1 MHDATRNSIF
11 VTNVAIMKKY
21 SQEPSIQGLAKEPE
35 SFYGLN
41 NKYERIISVLG
52 GSVNVNQNITSD
64 FDLIE
69 ITRKGL
75 PKSVVTTLSAILG
88 ISMEQMS
95 NLIHVSHRTI
105 QRKSD
110 TDLLNVYSTEQIFEI
125 AVVISRGI
133 EVLGTL
139 EAFTS
144 WLHSDVRH
152 LDYQKP
158 INFLDTSFGTNMI
171 KDTLGRIEHGVFS

>member
-1 MHDATRNSIF
+1 M
-11 VTNVAIMKKY
+11 TNVAIMKAY
-21 SQEPSIQGLAKEPE
+21 QQHQDIQGLANEPQE
-35 SFYGLN
+35 FYALQ
-41 NKYERIISVLG
+41 NKYDRIISVLG
-52 GSVNVNQNITSD
+52 GSVHIGQAINSD

-75 PKSVVTTLSAILG
+75 PKSVVTTLSSILG

-110 TDLLNVYSTEQIFEI
+110 TDLLNVYSTEQILEI
-125 AVVISRGI
+125 AEVISRGI

-144 WLHSDVRH
+144 WLHSEIRH

-158 INFLDTSFGTNMI
+158 IQFLDTSFGTNLV
-171 KDTLGRIEHGVFS
+171 KDTLGRIEYGVYS

>member
-1 MHDATRNSIF
+1 MKIYKQNQSI
-11 VTNVAIMKKY
+11 
-21 SQEPSIQGLAKEPE
+21 EGLASEPE
-35 SFYGLN
+35 VFYGLN
-41 NKYERIISVLG
+41 NKYDRIISVLG
-52 GSVNVNQNITSD
+52 GTVNIGQSINSD

-75 PKSVVTTLSAILG
+75 PKSVVTTLSSILG

-95 NLIHVSHRTI
+95 SLLHVSHRTI

-110 TDLLNVYSTEQIFEI
+110 TDLLNVYSTEQILEI
-125 AVVISRGI
+125 AEVISRGI

-139 EAFTS
+139 EAFTA
-144 WLHSDVRH
+144 WLHSEVRH

-158 INFLDTSFGTNMI
+158 INFLDTSFGTNLI
-171 KDTLGRIEHGVFS
+171 KDTLGRIEYGVFS